1 MTDPTRSDNPAVR
14 IVAYNTSP
22 KQPDAITAQKVKLH
36 ATHASYDTDRV
47 EDLLAEGVEAG
58 ELEKIGDGA
67 FSVAE

>member
-36 ATHASYDTDRV
+36 ASH
-47 EDLLAEGVEAG
+47 G
-58 ELEKIGDGA
+58 
-67 FSVAE
+67 